1 MNLIKY
7 SLISLSI
14 FLLMA
19 CGGGGGGSGGVSSPA
34 PTQGNTPTN
43 QSPIGLWKG
52 TTSENIEFATIVTQD
67 KFYVITV
74 SPFQRNLPGSIISGG
89 WTVDGTGFTSQNAVE
104 MSLNNGIVP
113 LTISGTVSTEQ
124 TFSGTIDFG
133 SLGSVTFTSNFD
145 DDFDRNA
152 SISEIAG
159 YSRGVSFTDSGYD
172 NTIGVIESDG
182 SFNGVTYF
190 GCSVSGQLTEN
201 NVGNFYD
208 ATLIS
213 QCPNGTSSN
222 VGIAYYDE
230 NFNEIFLL
238 GINNT
243 QTNGVLYWGDIRQ
256 RSVTTAV
263 SAIPAGSIDQLSKAE
278 GFWQGSTADNR
289 GATALITDN
298 GEGYVLYS
306 GVNNNFISGVV
317 ITKLSNSA
325 NGVVSEYGIDF
336 DIANAT
342 ISPVD
347 IQGSALAGDTLDATI
362 NYGNGILN
370 TVTMSYDSHYETVAQ
385 LSDIAGTFTGTSI
398 ISTGAESVAVT
409 ISPNGQLTGVG
420 TSGCSVTGSVQPKD
434 RGNVFDL
441 SISFNGSPCLYEYQ
455 VFKGV
460 LVKLAGSGQIIA
472 VAPNNELTDG
482 VLFISNASN

>member
-1 MNLIKY
+1 MFLIM
-7 SLISLSI
+7 S
-14 FLLMA
+14 
-19 CGGGGGGSGGVSSPA
+19 CGGGGGSDSSPA

-74 SPFQRNLPGSIISGG
+74 SPFQRNLPSSVISGG

-104 MSLNNGIVP
+104 LSLNNGIIP
-113 LTISGTVSTEQ
+113 LTIRGNVSTEQ

-172 NTIGVIESDG
+172 NTIGVIEDDG
-182 SFNGVTYF
+182 GFSGVTYL
-190 GCSVSGQLTEN
+190 GCTVSGQLTEN
-201 NVGNFYD
+201 NLGNFYD
-208 ATLIS
+208 ATLNS
-213 QCPNGTSSN
+213 QCPNGASSN

-256 RSVTTAV
+256 RSVTSSV
-263 SAIPAGSIDQLSKAE
+263 SDIPAGSIEQLSKAE

-289 GATALITDN
+289 GATGLITDN

-306 GVNNNFISGVV
+306 GVSNNLISGVV
-317 ITKLSNSA
+317 ITKLSNNS
-325 NGVVSEYGIDF
+325 NGIESEYGIDF

-347 IQGSALAGDTLDATI
+347 IQGTAIPGETLEATI
-362 NYGNGILN
+362 SYGSGIFN
-370 TVTMSYDSHYETVAQ
+370 TVSMNYDINYQTVPR
-385 LSDIAGTFTGTSI
+385 LSDITGAFTGTSI
-398 ISTGAESVAVT
+398 ISTGAESVEVT
-409 ISPNGQLTGVG
+409 IGANGQLSGISS
-420 TSGCSVTGSVQPKD
+420 SGCIVTGSVQPKD

-460 LVKLAGSGQIIA
+460 LVKLADSGQIIA
-472 VAPNNELTDG
+472 IAPNNELTDG
-482 VLFISNASN
+482 VLFISDAPN